1 MNSSLRLR
9 RALAM
14 GTNPQSGDLPLLIAQ
29 LGKEPDF
36 VVSGIAAGNYVD
48 DIRKRPLKLW
58 LEYRGHRG

>member
-1 MNSSLRLR
+1 
-9 RALAM
+9 M

-48 DIRKRPLKLW
+48 DIMKRPLKLW